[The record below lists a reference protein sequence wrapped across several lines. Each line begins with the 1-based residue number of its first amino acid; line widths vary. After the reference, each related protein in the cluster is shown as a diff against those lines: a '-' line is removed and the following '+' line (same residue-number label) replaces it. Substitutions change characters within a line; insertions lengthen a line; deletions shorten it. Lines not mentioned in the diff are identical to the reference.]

1 MAIIKPRVV
10 IAMSGGVDSSLAA
23 ALLTERGYECIGVT
37 MHLYENADKFHANDR
52 GCCSLA
58 TVEDARLVANR
69 FGIPY
74 YVLNLKDVFKRT
86 VIDNFVAEYER
97 GRTPNP
103 CIACNKYLKFEALM
117 RKTRELG
124 ADYLATGHYAR
135 VARNAQSGRY
145 ELLKGLDTAK
155 DQSYALYNM
164 TQQVLSAFLLP
175 IGEYHKSEVRTM
187 AEQYNLEVAHK
198 PDSQEI
204 CFIPDNDY
212 RRFLREEAH
221 ITPRTGWFV
230 DADGRKIARHA
241 GIQYYTIGQRKG
253 LNLALGKPAFV
264 IDIRPDV
271 NEVVIGYT
279 DDVYATG
286 CVVDSL
292 NWIAY
297 DTLNEEAKVQ
307 VKIRYSARPRDCR
320 VTPQADGT
328 VMVRF
333 AQPERAVTPGQS
345 AVFYDGDIVLGGG
358 IIDKVIR

>member
-1 MAIIKPRVV
+1 M
-10 IAMSGGVDSSLAA
+10 
-23 ALLTERGYECIGVT
+23 
-37 MHLYENADKFHANDR
+37 
-52 GCCSLA
+52 
-58 TVEDARLVANR
+58 
-69 FGIPY
+69 
-74 YVLNLKDVFKRT
+74 
-86 VIDNFVAEYER
+86 
-97 GRTPNP
+97 
-103 CIACNKYLKFEALM
+103 
-117 RKTRELG
+117 
-124 ADYLATGHYAR
+124 
-135 VARNAQSGRY
+135 
-145 ELLKGLDTAK
+145 
-155 DQSYALYNM
+155 
-164 TQQVLSAFLLP
+164 
-175 IGEYHKSEVRTM
+175 
-187 AEQYNLEVAHK
+187 
-198 PDSQEI
+198 
-204 CFIPDNDY
+204 
-212 RRFLREEAH
+212 
-221 ITPRTGWFV
+221 
-230 DADGRKIARHA
+230 
-241 GIQYYTIGQRKG
+241 
-253 LNLALGKPAFV
+253 ALGKPAFV